1 MMNDGKQP
9 GAICRMEKLIADR
22 DIRVPFNN
30 ERNAQL
36 CFIDPHIMIPYE
48 NGTIIK
54 AGTAFYRY
62 TEGDPE

>member
-9 GAICRMEKLIADR
+9 GAICRMEKLITHK

-30 ERNAQL
+30 GKNAQI
-36 CFIDPHIMIPYE
+36 CFINPTTMLPYE
-48 NGTIIK
+48 GGTVIE
-54 AGTAFYRY
+54 AGTAFLRY